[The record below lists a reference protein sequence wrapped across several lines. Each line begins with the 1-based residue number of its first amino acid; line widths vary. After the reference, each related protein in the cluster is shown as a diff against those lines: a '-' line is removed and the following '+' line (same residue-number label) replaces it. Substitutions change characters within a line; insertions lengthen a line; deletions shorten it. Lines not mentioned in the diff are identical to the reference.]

1 MTSRFVLAIPHYA
14 QVWRRSVWTAW
25 YSKHSFPNPWCNTTS
40 VCYSN
45 TAVSSCRAPAERVR
59 ATSPPGWPS
68 TWWTAAPAKSQTASW
83 SLSTCT
89 GSHARWHKLMRR
101 MNLCNSILFDVS
113 CCRPLS
119 PFLSL
124 FFFIPPV
131 LSSGSAALSLQLGQS
146 NRSGNQHVRHT
157 AGSYSGWYSRPR
169 FHQRACQR
177 RPHLQISQMVSFV
190 YVAWNHLHKRLW
202 NCSI

>member
-1 MTSRFVLAIPHYA
+1 MMQHYISLLLKHRRLVLSGPSGTGKSYLTSRLAEYLVDRSAREVTDGIVVTFNMHRQSCKVTQTDAPHE
-14 QVWRRSVWTAW
+14 SVQQ
-25 YSKHSFPNPWCNTTS
+25 HIIWCVMLSAS
-40 VCYSN
+40 VTIS
-45 TAVSSCRAPAERVR
+45 VP
-59 ATSPPGWPS
+59 
-68 TWWTAAPAKSQTASW
+68 
-83 SLSTCT
+83 
-89 GSHARWHKLMRR
+89 
-101 MNLCNSILFDVS
+101 
-113 CCRPLS
+113 
-119 PFLSL
+119 L
-124 FFFIPPV
+124 FFFPPV